1 MPGFRFEAEV
11 IRLDHKA
18 FSKTAIETLDTQMR
32 NAAREF
38 LRAAIPRV
46 PIDTGMA
53 VGSFL
58 NIGRF
63 LRIAVPIGPGP
74 YSRKHPNWKTPQ
86 TYTHT
91 DGTKMP
97 KTPESGANLSTDPAQ
112 AFRREG
118 EKVSFDFRSDVYHYM
133 LNDIGL
139 KYGPWHS
146 FSAGRAAFEE
156 YTREILPGKLPKVY
170 EFIRKRNISSE

>member
-18 FSKTAIETLDTQMR
+18 FSKTAIETLEVQMR

-63 LRIAVPIGPGP
+63 LRVAVPRGPGP
-74 YSRKHPNWKTPQ
+74 YSRKHPNWKKPQ
-86 TYTHT
+86 TYTHF

-97 KTPESGANLSTDPAQ
+97 KTPESGASLSTQPED
-112 AFRREG
+112 AFQRNGG
-118 EKVSFDFRSDVYHYM
+118 EVSFDFRSEVYHYI
-133 LNDIGL
+133 LNDVGIVH
-139 KYGPWHS
+139 GPWQS
-146 FSAGRAAFEE
+146 FSHGRAAFER
-156 YTREILPGKLPKVY
+156 YTREILPTKLPKVY
-170 EFIRKRNISSE
+170 EFIVKNTISSE